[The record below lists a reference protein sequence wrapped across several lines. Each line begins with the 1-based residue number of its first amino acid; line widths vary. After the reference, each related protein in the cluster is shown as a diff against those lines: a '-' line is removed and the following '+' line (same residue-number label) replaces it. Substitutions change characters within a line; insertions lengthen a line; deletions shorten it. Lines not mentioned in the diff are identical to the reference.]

1 MTYFPFLTGGREAA
15 GRETE
20 EKRREGWGEVTALG
34 PLRCEFSPG
43 GEERHWEL
51 EAGGETGTTVQV
63 GVGIAACW
71 NLAEELSW
79 RSALGRLWS
88 PAQ

>member
-1 MTYFPFLTGGREAA
+1 M
-15 GRETE
+15 
-20 EKRREGWGEVTALG
+20 G
-34 PLRCEFSPG
+34 PLRYEFYPG
-43 GEERHWEL
+43 GEERHWEP
-51 EAGGETGTTVQV
+51 EVSGETGTTVQV
-63 GVGIAACW
+63 GLGIAGCW